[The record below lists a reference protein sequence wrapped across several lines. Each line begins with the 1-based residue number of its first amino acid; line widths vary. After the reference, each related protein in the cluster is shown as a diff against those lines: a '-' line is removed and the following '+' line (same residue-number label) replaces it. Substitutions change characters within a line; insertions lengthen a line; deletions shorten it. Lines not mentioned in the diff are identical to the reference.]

1 MTTLKVS
8 ISNKRDAELLVNL
21 LNKMSFVKEIKKIE
35 EPDGYRNQF
44 DKLQSI
50 IEANSD
56 LNPFSNIE
64 DPAAWEKQMRA
75 EWE

>member
-35 EPDGYRNQF
+35 EPDGYRNQV